1 MRCRPYYLTEGIMK
15 KNYNYVYIEWVQE
28 FRCPVCQTLLYG
40 ASFINTCPHVLFIHD
55 LGFNEFDYCTEHCE
69 QIIDKV
75 IDIEKSKGKDELDE
89 DFLTGACEALNSIT
103 TIFFEVTAQ
112 RMFDPVMTIGI
123 DLSL

>member
-1 MRCRPYYLTEGIMK
+1 MK

-40 ASFINTCPHVLFIHD
+40 PGFIGTCPHVLFIHD
-55 LGFNEFDYCTEHCE
+55 LGFNEFDCCTEHCE
-69 QIIDKV
+69 QIIDNV
-75 IDIEKSKGKDELDE
+75 IDLEKSKGKDEWDE
-89 DFLTGACEALNSIT
+89 DFQTGTYEALKGVT
-103 TIFFEVTAQ
+103 TLFFTVTAQ